1 MMLGVIAKPRL
12 VVGKPLL
19 NFFKCKYLN
28 VYVFT
33 ARMSNSVYFV
43 GHTQF
48 HLFGPLKIKVGC
60 LFYQCKEV

>member
-12 VVGKPLL
+12 LVRKILL
-19 NFFKCKYLN
+19 NFFKYLN
-28 VYVFT
+28 VYMFT